1 VKPVE
6 TSCNLC
12 GQNSFKVRE
21 DDDPP
26 FRVLECLNCR
36 LVFVHP
42 FPDIA
47 TLAVHYDADYYRDWI
62 CQQKNKRI
70 RMWEGRL
77 NKLEKRRQ
85 GEHLL
90 DVGCG
95 DGAFLKLA
103 QERGW
108 EISGTEHSSF
118 AANYVSEALGIPVFC
133 GEIFDA
139 GYPENSFDVVTMWHV
154 LEHLTDPKRY
164 LREIHRIL
172 KPSGLLVIAVPNV
185 NDYIMQA
192 AYRLGKR
199 RPLKLFSKDD
209 REIHLYHFSDKTLRN
224 YLRNTGFECLKIAP
238 DYGITEY
245 SKKMVNSIAVVLYYM
260 SGLRIFNALEVYAT
274 RI

>member
-6 TSCNLC
+6 ASCNLC
-12 GQNSFKVRE
+12 GKNSFKVRE
-21 DDDPP
+21 DDETP
-26 FRVLECLNCR
+26 FRVLECLNCG

-42 FPDIA
+42 FPDIDK
-47 TLAVHYDADYYRDWI
+47 LAVHYGEDYYREWI
-62 CQQKNKRI
+62 YQQKKKRI
-70 RMWEGRL
+70 RMWKGRL
-77 NKLEKRRQ
+77 KKLEKRRH
-85 GEHLL
+85 GGHLL

-103 QERGW
+103 QDKGW
-108 EISGTEHSSF
+108 AVSGTEHSSY

-133 GEIFDA
+133 GEVFAA
-139 GYPENSFDVVTMWHV
+139 GYPDNSFDVVTMWHV
-154 LEHLTDPKRY
+154 LEHVTDPGRY

-172 KPSGLLVIAVPNV
+172 KPSGLLLVAVPNV

-192 AYRLGKR
+192 AYRLVKK

-209 REIHLYHFSDKTLRN
+209 REIHLYHFSDETLKN
-224 YLRNTGFECLKIAP
+224 YLVKTGFECLKISP

-245 SKKMVNSIAVVLYYM
+245 SKKMINFIAAAFYYTT
-260 SGLRIFNALEVYAT
+260 GFRIFNALEVYAT